1 MGIVEERIKQSIDV
15 KKRILENKELIDKIY
30 MAGKLVKTTF
40 ALGGKVYL
48 CGNGGSASDSI
59 HIAAEMSGKYEKNRD
74 SLPAIS
80 LNADVAALTAISNDF
95 GYDQVFARI
104 ISGIIHEGDLLIGIS
119 TSGNSEN
126 VYRAIVKAKEKGS
139 KTIALLGKEGGKTKD
154 IADISIVVPDD
165 NTARIQEAHIMIGHI
180 MCEMAEEDYE

>member
-15 KKRILENKELIDKIY
+15 KKRILEDKELVDRIY
-30 MAGKLVKTTF
+30 AAGQLVKTTF
-40 ALGGKVYL
+40 VKGGKVFL

-95 GYDQVFARI
+95 GYDRI
-104 ISGIIHEGDLLIGIS
+104 YQFFGRILIKRDHII
-119 TSGNSEN
+119 
-126 VYRAIVKAKEKGS
+126 YKA
-139 KTIALLGKEGGKTKD
+139 
-154 IADISIVVPDD
+154 
-165 NTARIQEAHIMIGHI
+165 
-180 MCEMAEEDYE
+180 